1 MNTKN
6 LFKYVKLNHFMKDY
20 APKIKQFR
28 NKNALQTYTEADKKA
43 IAKGVEQLVKD
54 LRREV
59 K

>member
-20 APKIKQFR
+20 APVVRQFR

>member
-1 MNTKN
+1 MNTKQI
-6 LFKYVKLNHFMKDY
+6 FKLIKLNRFMAQY
-20 APKIKQFR
+20 APVVRQFR

-43 IAKGVEQLVKD
+43 IANGVEQLVKD